1 MSVLRLSAD
10 RKVTNMVTPSGK
22 SVKVKNTFGLPS
34 GARFSCPGMTSVCE
48 SVCYA
53 GQIEKQYV
61 AVRNLLLHNWET
73 LQDKST
79 SEMADLLTEMVGE
92 FSAECD
98 RVGADKFFRL
108 HWDGDFFSHS
118 YTQAWALTIARH
130 PDIQFWVYTRS
141 FSFVPALAGL
151 DNLTTYL
158 STDSENAIAAV
169 ECRKANPFI
178 HYAVLG
184 KTFSE
189 GRKALP
195 IVPAQRTYNCP
206 ENDRR
211 IPLISAKGS
220 ACIRCGVCVDG
231 RGDVVFSA
239 SKK

>member
-1 MSVLRLSAD
+1 MLRLSAD

-34 GARFSCPGMTSVCE
+34 GSRFSCPGMTSVCE

-61 AVRNLLLHNWET
+61 AVRNLLLGNWNA
-73 LQDKST
+73 LQGKST
-79 SEMADLLTEMVGE
+79 VEMADMLTEMVAS
-92 FSAECD
+92 FDRECD
-98 RVGADKFFRL
+98 RVGAVKKFRL

-118 YTQAWALTIARH
+118 YTQAWALTMLRF

-141 FSFVPALAGL
+141 FSFVPALRGVE
-151 DNLTTYL
+151 NVTVYL
-158 STDSENAIAAV
+158 STDSENALAAV
-169 ECRKANPFI
+169 ECRKENPFV

-184 KTFSE
+184 KTFVE
-189 GRKALP
+189 GRLALP
-195 IVPAQRTYNCP
+195 IIPKQKVYNCP

-211 IPLISAKGS
+211 IPLISEKGS
-220 ACIRCGVCVDG
+220 ACIRCGVCVVG